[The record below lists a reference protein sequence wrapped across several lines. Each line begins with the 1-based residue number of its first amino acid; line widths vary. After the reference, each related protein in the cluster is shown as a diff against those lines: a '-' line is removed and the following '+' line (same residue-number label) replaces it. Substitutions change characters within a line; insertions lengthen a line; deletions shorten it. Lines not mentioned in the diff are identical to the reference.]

1 VKSYLFCVGF
11 GTLDGAF
18 LKLGST
24 AFLVC
29 FLFPLS
35 FLSLLEAE
43 SEDDDDDDEDSNFLE
58 RNVSL
63 ENLWSWRTQK
73 VENKRM

>member
-1 VKSYLFCVGF
+1 VGF
-11 GTLDGAF
+11 GTLAGAF

-35 FLSLLEAE
+35 LLILVETE
-43 SEDDDDDDEDSNFLE
+43 SKDEYSNFFD
-58 RNVSL
+58 RIVFP
-63 ENLWSWRTQK
+63 ENPSSWWRQK
-73 VENKRM
+73 VENKRK